1 MHNNAKTTRFLL
13 EMSDGFLAETPNTVR
28 ENIDAANAW
37 FQGDPRNRGE
47 PFPYSYEF
55 ASIDDVESGP
65 LSYVGTVP
73 VGSVEFCAA
82 VANHQ
87 GLGSIPA
94 LNIPTALR
102 SKEFLARQ
110 AFDAPDDKALWS
122 LITEHDSI
130 FVKPGD
136 TAKRFDTTRVD
147 AVYASDF
154 LRENPGPYFVS
165 TLLPENIVAEWRV
178 FFYRGR
184 IVAAR
189 PYVLDEW
196 VAPNKMFILKALE
209 AWDDKPPAGTLN
221 VAVLANE
228 SNIVTANRTNVVIE
242 AHPFIA
248 CGLYGFEGE
257 IVLKMMREAWRWLAE
272 RDERAKGPKGGT
284 YV

>member
-1 MHNNAKTTRFLL
+1 MFGTTPIRFLL
-13 EMSDGFLAETPNTVR
+13 EMTDGFLAEIPNTVR
-28 ENIDAANAW
+28 ETINAVNTW
-37 FQGDPRNRGE
+37 FEGDPRNKGKSL
-47 PFPYSYEF
+47 PYSYEF
-55 ASIDDVESGP
+55 ASTDDVESGP
-65 LSYVGTVP
+65 LSYVDVVP
-73 VGSVEFCAA
+73 VGSLQFCAA

-87 GLGSIPA
+87 GLGRIPA

-110 AFDAPDDKALWS
+110 AFDAPDGNALWS
-122 LITEHDSI
+122 LILEHDTI

-136 TAKRFDTTRVD
+136 SAKRFDATRVD
-147 AVYASDF
+147 AVYANDF

-196 VAPNKMFILKALE
+196 VAPNAVFVRKALDV
-209 AWDDKPPAGTLN
+209 WDDKPPAGTLD

-257 IVLKMMREAWRWLAE
+257 IVLKMMREAWLWLTE
-272 RDERAKGPKGGT
+272 RDKQEKA
-284 YV
+284 